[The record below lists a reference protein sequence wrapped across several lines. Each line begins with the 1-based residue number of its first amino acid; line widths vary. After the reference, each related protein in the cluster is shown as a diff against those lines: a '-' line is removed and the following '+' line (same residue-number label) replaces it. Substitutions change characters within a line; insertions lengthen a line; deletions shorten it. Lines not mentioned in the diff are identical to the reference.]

1 MIIGQPSSQKNAL
14 FELQFA
20 NILVSIKRRTQLY
33 IPKPGGPEPNRG
45 MIRSQKIE
53 VGHTLKSK
61 NAAAFLLFNPSGTTP
76 RTSAPI
82 I

>member
-33 IPKPGGPEPNRG
+33 IPKPGGPEPNRC
-45 MIRSQKIE
+45 MTSPQKIE

-61 NAAAFLLFNPSGTTP
+61 NAAAFLLFKPSGTGTG
-76 RTSAPI
+76 TSVPI
-82 I
+82 M